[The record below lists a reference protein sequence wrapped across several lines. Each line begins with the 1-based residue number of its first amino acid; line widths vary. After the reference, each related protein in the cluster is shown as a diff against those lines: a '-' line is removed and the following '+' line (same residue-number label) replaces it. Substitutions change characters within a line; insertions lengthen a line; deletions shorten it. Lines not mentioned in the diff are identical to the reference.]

1 MSIAPDE
8 EDELKAVLY
17 FRAHIVQE
25 MLSHYDGHNL
35 SPYQR
40 AQLLNYLGIEEN
52 GSQQP
57 CLPDKDAPNYI

>member
-17 FRAHIVQE
+17 ARARLVRE
-25 MLSHYDGHNL
+25 MMGHYAGDL

-52 GSQQP
+52 SSQQP

>member
-8 EDELKAVLY
+8 EDFFKAELYA
-17 FRAHIVQE
+17 RARVVRELMAH
-25 MLSHYDGHNL
+25 SGHL

-40 AQLLNYLGIEEN
+40 EQLLNYLGIEVN
-52 GSQQP
+52 DSQPP

>member
-8 EDELKAVLY
+8 EDLFKAELYA
-17 FRAHIVQE
+17 RAQV
-25 MLSHYDGHNL
+25 MRALMAHY

-40 AQLLNYLGIEEN
+40 EQLLNYLGIEVN
-52 GSQQP
+52 DSQPP

>member
-8 EDELKAVLY
+8 EDFFKAELYA
-17 FRAHIVQE
+17 RAQVMRE
-25 MLSHYDGHNL
+25 LMAHYSGHL

-40 AQLLNYLGIEEN
+40 EQLLNYLGIEVN
-52 GSQQP
+52 DSQLP